1 MLPLLKE
8 TLKCVFAK
16 SYAEMEEKTEKRKAD
31 KEKNANGGRNSPERN
46 PKGKKWEPS
55 NKKQKLVVRKKI
67 KGSSIETYSNN
78 IPPQEMVKGTLD
90 STDNKLTS
98 VESAE
103 GNEKDSFTIKG
114 HDSLASEA
122 VDKVVDI
129 GGSTVQDMDDV
140 KTRTTDGVEDKKE
153 QIV

>member
-31 KEKNANGGRNSPERN
+31 KEKNATEGRNSPERN

-55 NKKQKLVVRKKI
+55 NKKQKLDVRKKV
-67 KGSSIETYSNN
+67 KGSSLETYSNN
-78 IPPQEMVKGTLD
+78 IPPQEMVNKATQD
-90 STDNKLTS
+90 STGDKLPS
-98 VESAE
+98 GESAE

-114 HDSLASEA
+114 SDSLASEA
-122 VDKVVDI
+122 VDEGVNI
-129 GGSTVQDMDDV
+129 GGSTL
-140 KTRTTDGVEDKKE
+140 KTRTTDGVEDKKV